1 MKGILHSEVF
11 GTRLVRRQV
20 QRDFAEVQGRARQ
33 INTANFVNL
42 REDLMKTIPMRTR
55 TFIMWFLTK
64 LLGFPNVLRT
74 QLTLLG
80 RVPGQP
86 VAAAAAVVVLP
97 LHPGG
102 NCI

>member
-1 MKGILHSEVF
+1 
-11 GTRLVRRQV
+11 
-20 QRDFAEVQGRARQ
+20 
-33 INTANFVNL
+33 
-42 REDLMKTIPMRTR
+42 
-55 TFIMWFLTK
+55 MWFLTK